1 MTAWDEPSELN
12 HYLEPHAAR
21 LLASFSHWTGRNLIA
36 PDLPLNDQ
44 ARELF
49 YAPFVV
55 LSHSAA
61 PDPILNYAN
70 LAGLRLFELSWD
82 ELTTLPSRL
91 TAEPM
96 HQDER
101 ERLLSRVTQEGY
113 IDDYRGV
120 RISKSGRRFL
130 IEQAIVWNLRDENS
144 AHCGQAATFSHWCYV
159 G

>member
-21 LLASFSHWTGRNLIA
+21 LLASFSYWTTKNLIA
-36 PDLPLNDQ
+36 PDLPPAEQ

-55 LSHSAA
+55 LSHNIA

-70 LAGLRLFELSWD
+70 RAGLRLFELSWD
-82 ELTTLPSRL
+82 ELTTRPSRL

-101 ERLLSRVTQEGY
+101 ALSLSRVTQQGY

-120 RISKSGRRFL
+120 RISKSGRRFF
-130 IEQAIVWNLRDENS
+130 IDQATVSNLRDENGT
-144 AHCGQAATFSHWCYV
+144 HCGQAATFSRWRYV